1 MDWLDIKEFIKD
13 MLKYF
18 ICIIII
24 FIIALYVVGLQQI
37 VGNSM
42 EPTLKNG
49 DVIVINKL
57 SDNYKRGDIV
67 SLYHDDTKYIIKRI
81 IGLPGESVE
90 IKDSKIYINGKVIK
104 DYIENTN
111 MINFSLS
118 KLGYDKIPEDM
129 YFVMGDNRNYS
140 FDSRMIG
147 LIPKE
152 DIVGKK
158 VIRIWPL
165 FTKKSRR

>member
-49 DVIVINKL
+49 DVIFINKL
-57 SDNYKRGDIV
+57 SDNYKRVDIV

-90 IKDSKIYINGKVIK
+90 IKNNKIYINDEIIE
-104 DYIENTN
+104 DYVKAYTSD
-111 MINFSLS
+111 FKLS
-118 KLGYDKIPEDM
+118 EIGYQKIPEDH
-129 YFVMGDNRNYS
+129 YFVLGDNRTNS
-140 FDSRMIG
+140 MDSRDYRVG
-147 LIPKE
+147 LIHKK
-152 DIVGKK
+152 DIIGKRFLTIFK
-158 VIRIWPL
+158 
-165 FTKKSRR
+165 